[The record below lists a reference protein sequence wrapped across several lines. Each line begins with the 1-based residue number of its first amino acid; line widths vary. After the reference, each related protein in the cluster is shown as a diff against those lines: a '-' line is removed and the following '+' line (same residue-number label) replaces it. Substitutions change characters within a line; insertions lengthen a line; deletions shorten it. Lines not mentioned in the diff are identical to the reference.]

1 LGTSSAATLTTPAV
15 EVQGGQTLNCPGTGV
30 CQYPALAITQDSY
43 GNLYAAD
50 STNRVAV
57 HYSALA
63 ATNGASF
70 VCAMGCNIGGLNDPF
85 YYLAPGAF
93 VSLYPFSGETFASG
107 TTVNQA
113 TPIQTTLA
121 GLQVLVNGTAAPI
134 TTVAPAQLNFVV
146 PFEAPES
153 GTAQLVLLNAS
164 TSQVMGSGTLI
175 MNSAAPGFFTR
186 NQNGSGQ
193 ISALNCNTVAN
204 GGCDNTLNGT
214 ANPANTGSTIQLFLT
229 GQGVV
234 PNAPQDGTGRCAQ
247 IPTGS
252 QPVVIIGG
260 SLATVTYSGLA
271 PCYAGLWQI
280 NVQIPKNP
288 TALPGFPAGVFPV
301 FVQYEGFTSNTK
313 ANNANPTLAT
323 TIVVKAPS

>member
-1 LGTSSAATLTTPAV
+1 
-15 EVQGGQTLNCPGTGV
+15 
-30 CQYPALAITQDSY
+30 
-43 GNLYAAD
+43 
-50 STNRVAV
+50 
-57 HYSALA
+57 
-63 ATNGASF
+63 
-70 VCAMGCNIGGLNDPF
+70 
-85 YYLAPGAF
+85 
-93 VSLYPFSGETFASG
+93 
-107 TTVNQA
+107 
-113 TPIQTTLA
+113 
-121 GLQVLVNGTAAPI
+121 
-134 TTVAPAQLNFVV
+134 
-146 PFEAPES
+146 
-153 GTAQLVLLNAS
+153 
-164 TSQVMGSGTLI
+164 
-175 MNSAAPGFFTR
+175 
-186 NQNGSGQ
+186 
-193 ISALNCNTVAN
+193 VAN
-204 GGCDNTLNGT
+204 GACDNTLNGT

-229 GQGVV
+229 GQGMV
-234 PNAPQDGTGRCAQ
+234 PNAPPDGTGQCAQ